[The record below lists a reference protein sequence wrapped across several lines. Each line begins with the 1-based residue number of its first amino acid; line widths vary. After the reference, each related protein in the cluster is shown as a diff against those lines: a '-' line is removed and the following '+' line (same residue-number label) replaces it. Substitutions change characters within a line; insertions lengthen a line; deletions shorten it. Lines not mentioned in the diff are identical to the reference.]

1 MFLHAD
7 SEDCADAQPDL
18 CLRWAQG
25 PFCWFCHA
33 AAHVY
38 LAAESL
44 ASRASVT
51 ANPKVAGSTPARPHI
66 IC

>member
-1 MFLHAD
+1 MRTAKTDQSGRMHRLSCVFAG
-7 SEDCADAQPDL
+7 
-18 CLRWAQG
+18 RK

-44 ASRASVT
+44 ASKASLIT
-51 ANPKVAGSTPARPHI
+51 NPGVAGSTPARPYVV
-66 IC
+66 C